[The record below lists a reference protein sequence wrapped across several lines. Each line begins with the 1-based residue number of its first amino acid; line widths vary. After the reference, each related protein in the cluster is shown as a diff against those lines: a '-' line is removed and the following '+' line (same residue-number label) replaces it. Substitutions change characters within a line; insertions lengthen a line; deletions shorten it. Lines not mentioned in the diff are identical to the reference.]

1 VATYYDI
8 FGQKVE
14 YLSSDPSPVAE
25 GQVWYNSASNT
36 AKVRTYNAAGTWASS
51 PSLNDGKQSGGAAGI
66 STAALAFGSSQ
77 PAQYR
82 GSESYNGSTWT
93 TTNVMSQD
101 GDYCNGFGLQT
112 AAVAAGDG
120 GPVGANSTSLFD
132 GTCWTA
138 GNPTTQYAYA
148 SCGLGIQTAGMLAG
162 AFDGSGPGTANYV
175 QLWNGT
181 CWSNSPNDLNTARY
195 NALGSAGT
203 QTAALIFGGNPGDVT
218 ATEEYNG
225 GAWTS
230 VNGLNTGSSA
240 GSGGGTQASA
250 LGFGGGGGPEAVTQL
265 WDGTCWSANPNAM
278 PTGKKE
284 MNNVMGTDTANLS
297 IGGIGGPGNSTVFE
311 YTGPGVSTQT
321 ITTT

>member
-36 AKVRTYNAAGTWASS
+36 AKVRTYNANGTWAST
-51 PSLNDGKQSGGAAGI
+51 PSLNDGKQSGGAAGT

-101 GDYCNGFGLQT
+101 GDYCNGFGTQT
-112 AAVAAGDG
+112 AAVAGGDG

-148 SCGLGIQTAGMLAG
+148 SCGLGIQTAGMLA
-162 AFDGSGPGTANYV
+162 
-175 QLWNGT
+175 
-181 CWSNSPNDLNTARY
+181 
-195 NALGSAGT
+195 ALVRIHFLT
-203 QTAALIFGGNPGDVT
+203 ILDQ
-218 ATEEYNG
+218 EY
-225 GAWTS
+225 
-230 VNGLNTGSSA
+230 
-240 GSGGGTQASA
+240 QHK
-250 LGFGGGGGPEAVTQL
+250 Q
-265 WDGTCWSANPNAM
+265 
-278 PTGKKE
+278 
-284 MNNVMGTDTANLS
+284 
-297 IGGIGGPGNSTVFE
+297 
-311 YTGPGVSTQT
+311 
-321 ITTT
+321 